1 MCRSLCNI
9 CLADVCT
16 LCARVGLFT
25 ERGSYLEDTRPTPH
39 GATWAFCAACS
50 GFRQTARGGRRAAR
64 QVQGLPNRNALSP
77 ERFWV
82 RVSLAVANSSPMKP
96 IRISQVRM
104 ANFLFSFC
112 CSFGLALLVHDVH
125 ECLNFPAVYRHF
137 HIFLVVKFRKALIKV
152 KAFFIGFRD
161 FPDGNGK
168 SLTPFRFNGQ
178 VRTYF

>member
-1 MCRSLCNI
+1 MYQTSRNNFVNNCPEYSFPTKRLFCAVWEAFKGWGAYQRNAL
-9 CLADVCT
+9 LADTAAVWGCVC
-16 LCARVGLFT
+16 
-25 ERGSYLEDTRPTPH
+25 PTAVH
-39 GATWAFCAACS
+39 S
-50 GFRQTARGGRRAAR
+50 
-64 QVQGLPNRNALSP
+64 VQLLPNRNALSP

-82 RVSLAVANSSPMKP
+82 RVSLAVANSSPMNP